1 MDNRFKYFITSNK
14 MYMLIIALLIV
25 LVFAN
30 GDLWLGIALSAMYGL
45 LIYYSSKNRNFKKDE
60 WKKFIEDFSLK
71 LDGAT
76 RNTLANLPFPL
87 AMVDFNGSIL
97 WYNRNLSDI
106 LDEKDI
112 LGTNINS
119 ISKNINLKH
128 AISGKK
134 SVFRDIVI
142 DRRFYDVYV
151 SVVDSQEY
159 NENGDSDRIILL
171 YFYDITTSHQILKDA
186 VHDKYS
192 IMLMEVDNFDDVM
205 KATEEEQKPLFIAE
219 MERTVNSYGQNLNAM
234 LKKYSNSKYV
244 LCVQNKYIDNE
255 IEKKFEILDSV
266 REISMGN
273 KLAVTV
279 SIGIGQ
285 GGETPMENE
294 KFALSA
300 KELALGRGGDQVVIK
315 NGEQL
320 QFFGGRTKEVEK
332 RTRVR
337 ARVIAH
343 ALMDLI
349 KDSSKVF
356 IMGHVN
362 ADIDCLGSAV
372 GLFSIT
378 HHMGKECYIIQ
389 DTINSSIK
397 PMVEMLKMD
406 PKYEDAFVDINK
418 TFELLDENSLLILVD
433 AHNKGY
439 IQNIRIVE
447 LAKRVVI
454 VDHHRKSK
462 DFIAKAVLS
471 YIEPYA
477 SSTSELVTEM
487 LQYMVE
493 KPPLT
498 KMEAEAL
505 MAGIYVDT
513 KNFYFK
519 TGVRTF
525 EAASF
530 LRKFGADTLDIKKL
544 FSDDFDTYLKRAEI
558 IKAAVVENNI
568 AICVCP
574 PGYEDSV
581 IAAQAADELL
591 NITGIKASFVLVR
604 IGEEILLSARS
615 LGDINVQLIAESLGG
630 GGHMTM
636 AGVTFSGVT
645 IEEAMEKLKEAIE
658 KDRKEGDVNESNTTK
673 GR

>member
-1 MDNRFKYFITSNK
+1 
-14 MYMLIIALLIV
+14 MYMLIIALLII
-25 LVFAN
+25 LIFAN
-30 GDLWLGIALSAMYGL
+30 GDLWLGLALSAMYGL
-45 LIYYSSKNRNFKKDE
+45 LIYYGAKNKDFKKDE
-60 WKKFIEDFSLK
+60 WKKLIEDFSLK

-87 AMVDFNGSIL
+87 AMVDFSGSII

-112 LGTNINS
+112 LGTNINT
-119 ISKNINLKH
+119 ISKSIILKH

-134 SVFRDIVI
+134 SVFRDVVI
-142 DRRFYDVYV
+142 NARFYDVYI
-151 SVVDSQEY
+151 SVVDDQDPDHDGEK
-159 NENGDSDRIILL
+159 IILL
-171 YFYDITTSHQILKDA
+171 YFYDTTTSHQILQDA
-186 VHDKYS
+186 EHDRYS
-192 IMLMEVDNFDDVM
+192 IMLMEIDNYDDVM
-205 KATEEEQKPLFIAE
+205 KATEEEQKPHFIAE
-219 MERTVNSYGQNLNAM
+219 MERTVNSYGQMLNAM
-234 LKKYSNSKYV
+234 LKKYSSSKYV
-244 LCVQNKYIDNE
+244 LCVQNKYIENE

-266 REISMGN
+266 REINMGN

-285 GGETPMENE
+285 GGETPLENE

-315 NGEQL
+315 NGENL

-349 KDSSKVF
+349 KDCSKVF

-362 ADIDCLGSAV
+362 ADIDCLGAGV

-389 DTINSSIK
+389 DSINASIE
-397 PMVEMLKMD
+397 PMVEKLTND
-406 PKYEDAFVDINK
+406 PKYEDVFVDINRA
-418 TFELLDENSLLILVD
+418 FELLDENSLLILVD

-439 IQNIRIVE
+439 VQNMRIVD

-498 KMEAEAL
+498 KVEAEAL
-505 MAGIYVDT
+505 LAGIFVDT
-513 KNFYFK
+513 KGFYFK

-530 LRKFGADTLDIKKL
+530 LRKFGADTLDVKRL
-544 FSDDFDTYLKRAEI
+544 FSDDFSTYLKRAEI
-558 IKAAVVENNI
+558 IKAAVVENGV
-568 AICVCP
+568 AISVCP
-574 PGYEDSV
+574 PESEDPV

-591 NITGIKASFVLVR
+591 NITGIRASFVLVQM
-604 IGEEILLSARS
+604 GEEILLSARS

-636 AGVTFSGVT
+636 AGVAFTGVT
-645 IEEAMEKLKEAIE
+645 MEEALDKLKNAIE
-658 KDRKEGDVNESNTTK
+658 KDRKEGDVNEGNTVK

>member
-45 LIYYSSKNRNFKKDE
+45 LIYYGTKNSAFKQDE
-60 WKKFIEDFSLK
+60 WKRFIEDFSLK

-97 WYNRNLSDI
+97 WYNRNLSDMM
-106 LDEKDI
+106 DEKDI

-119 ISKNINLKH
+119 ISKSINLKH

-134 SVFRDIVI
+134 SVFRDLVI
-142 DRRFYDVYV
+142 NSRFYDVYV

-159 NENGDSDRIILL
+159 SENGDRIMLL
-171 YFYDITTSHQILKDA
+171 YFYDTTTSHQILKDA
-186 VHDKYS
+186 EHDKYS

-219 MERTVNSYGQNLNAM
+219 MERAVNSYGQSMNAM
-234 LKKYSNSKYV
+234 LKKYSSSKYV
-244 LCVQNKYIDNE
+244 LCVQNKYIANE
-255 IEKKFEILDSV
+255 IERKFEILDSV

-273 KLAVTV
+273 KLDVTV

-285 GGETPMENE
+285 GGETPLENE

-315 NGEQL
+315 NGEEL

-356 IMGHVN
+356 IMGHTN
-362 ADIDCLGSAV
+362 ADIDCLGAAV

-378 HHMGKECYIIQ
+378 HYMGKECYIIQ
-389 DTINSSIK
+389 DTINPSIK
-397 PMVEMLKMD
+397 PMIEKLVKD
-406 PKYEDAFVDINK
+406 PKYEDTFIDANKAFD
-418 TFELLDENSLLILVD
+418 LLDENSLLILVD

-439 IQNIRIVE
+439 IQNVRIVE
-447 LAKRVVI
+447 LSKRVVI
-454 VDHHRKSK
+454 IDHHRKSK
-462 DFIAKAVLS
+462 DFIGKAVLS

-498 KMEAEAL
+498 KVEAEAL
-505 MAGIYVDT
+505 LAGIYVDT
-513 KNFYFK
+513 KSFYFK

-530 LRKFGADTLDIKKL
+530 LRKFGVDTLDVKKL
-544 FSDDFDTYLKRAEI
+544 FSDDFETYLRRAEI
-558 IKAAVVENNI
+558 IKAAVVENEVAI
-568 AICVCP
+568 AVCP
-574 PGYEDSV
+574 PGSEDPV

-591 NITGIKASFVLVR
+591 NITGIKASFVLVK

-615 LGDINVQLIAESLGG
+615 LGDINVQLVAENLGG

-636 AGVTFSGVT
+636 AGVAFAGVT
-645 IEEAMEKLKEAIE
+645 MEEALDRLKQAIE
-658 KDRKEGDVNESNTTK
+658 KDRKEGDTNEGNTVK

>member
-25 LVFAN
+25 LIFAN
-30 GDLWLGIALSAMYGL
+30 GDLWLGIALAAMYGL
-45 LIYYSSKNRNFKKDE
+45 LIYYGAKNRAFKQDE
-60 WKKFIEDFSLK
+60 WKRFIEDFSLK

-97 WYNRNLSDI
+97 WYNRNLSDMM
-106 LDEKDI
+106 DEKDI

-119 ISKNINLKH
+119 ISKSINLKH

-134 SVFRDIVI
+134 SVFRDII
-142 DRRFYDVYV
+142 INSRFYDVYS

-159 NENGDSDRIILL
+159 SENGDRIVLL
-171 YFYDITTSHQILKDA
+171 YFYDTTTSHQILKDA
-186 VHDKYS
+186 EHDKYS

-219 MERTVNSYGQNLNAM
+219 MERTVNSYGQSMNAM
-234 LKKYSNSKYV
+234 LKKYTSSKYV
-244 LCVQNKYIDNE
+244 LCVQNKYIANE
-255 IEKKFEILDSV
+255 IERKFEILDSV
-266 REISMGN
+266 REINMGN
-273 KLAVTV
+273 KLDVTV

-285 GGETPMENE
+285 GGETPLENE

-315 NGEQL
+315 NGEEL

-356 IMGHVN
+356 IMGHTN
-362 ADIDCLGSAV
+362 ADIDCLGAAV

-389 DTINSSIK
+389 DTINPSIK
-397 PMVEMLKMD
+397 PMIEKLVKD
-406 PKYEDAFVDINK
+406 PKYEDTFIDANRA
-418 TFELLDENSLLILVD
+418 FELLDENSLLILVD

-439 IQNIRIVE
+439 IQNVRIVE
-447 LAKRVVI
+447 LSKRVVI

-462 DFIAKAVLS
+462 DFIGKAVLS

-487 LQYMVE
+487 LQYMIE

-498 KMEAEAL
+498 KVEAEAL
-505 MAGIYVDT
+505 LAGIYVDT
-513 KNFYFK
+513 KSFYFK

-530 LRKFGADTLDIKKL
+530 LRKYGADTLDVKKL
-544 FSDDFDTYLKRAEI
+544 FSDDFETYLKRAEI
-558 IKAAVVENNI
+558 IKAAVVENGVAI
-568 AICVCP
+568 AVSP
-574 PGYEDSV
+574 PGSEDAV

-591 NITGIKASFVLVR
+591 NITGIKASFVLVKM
-604 IGEEILLSARS
+604 GEEILLSARS
-615 LGDINVQLIAESLGG
+615 LGDINVQLVAENLGG

-636 AGVTFSGVT
+636 AGVAFAGVT
-645 IEEAMEKLKEAIE
+645 MEEALDRLKQAIE
-658 KDRKEGDVNESNTTK
+658 KDRKEGDTNEGNTVK

>member
-1 MDNRFKYFITSNK
+1 

-25 LVFAN
+25 LIFAN
-30 GDLWLGIALSAMYGL
+30 GDLWLGLALTAMYGL
-45 LIYYSSKNRNFKKDE
+45 LIYYGARNKDFKKDE

-87 AMVDFNGSIL
+87 AMVDFSGSIL
-97 WYNRNLSDI
+97 WYNRNLSDV

-119 ISKNINLKH
+119 ISKSINLKH
-128 AISGKK
+128 AITGKK
-134 SVFRDIVI
+134 SVFRDVVI
-142 DRRFYDVYV
+142 NARFYDVYV
-151 SVVDSQEY
+151 SVVDSQDPGET
-159 NENGDSDRIILL
+159 GDRIILL
-171 YFYDITTSHQILKDA
+171 YFYDTTTSHQILQDA
-186 VHDKYS
+186 EHDRYS
-192 IMLMEVDNFDDVM
+192 IMLMEIDNYDDVM

-219 MERTVNSYGQNLNAM
+219 MERTVNSYGQTMNAM

-244 LCVQNKYIDNE
+244 LCVQNKYIENE

-266 REISMGN
+266 REINMGN

-285 GGETPMENE
+285 GGETPLENE

-315 NGEQL
+315 NGENL

-349 KDSSKVF
+349 KDCSKVF

-362 ADIDCLGSAV
+362 ADIDCLGAGV
-372 GLFSIT
+372 GLYSIT
-378 HHMGKECYIIQ
+378 HHMGKECYIVQ
-389 DTINSSIK
+389 DTINASIE
-397 PMVEMLKMD
+397 PMVEKLKKD
-406 PKYEDAFVDINK
+406 PKYEDVFVDINK
-418 TFELLDENSLLILVD
+418 AFELLDENSLLVIVD

-439 IQNIRIVE
+439 VQNVRIVD

-462 DFIAKAVLS
+462 DFIGKAVLS

-498 KMEAEAL
+498 KVEAEAL
-505 MAGIYVDT
+505 LAGIFVDT
-513 KNFYFK
+513 KGFYFK

-530 LRKFGADTLDIKKL
+530 LRKFGADTLDVKKL
-544 FSDDFDTYLKRAEI
+544 FSDDFSTYLRRAEI
-558 IKAAVVENNI
+558 IKAAVVEKGV
-568 AICVCP
+568 AISVCP
-574 PGYEDSV
+574 PGSADPV

-591 NITGIKASFVLVR
+591 NITGIKASFVLVQL
-604 IGEEILLSARS
+604 GDEILLSARS

-636 AGVTFSGVT
+636 AGVTFTGVT
-645 IEEAMEKLKEAIE
+645 MEEALDKLKQAIE
-658 KDRKEGDVNESNTTK
+658 KDRKEGDVNEGNTVK

>member
-45 LIYYSSKNRNFKKDE
+45 LIYYGAKNRAFKQDE
-60 WKKFIEDFSLK
+60 WKRFIEDFSLK

-87 AMVDFNGSIL
+87 AMVDFNGNIL
-97 WYNRNLSDI
+97 WYNRNLSDMM
-106 LDEKDI
+106 DEKDI
-112 LGTNINS
+112 LGTNINA
-119 ISKNINLKH
+119 ISKSINLKH

-134 SVFRDIVI
+134 SVFREVVI
-142 DRRFYDVYV
+142 NSRFYDVYV
-151 SVVDSQEY
+151 SIVDSQEY
-159 NENGDSDRIILL
+159 SENGDRIMLL
-171 YFYDITTSHQILKDA
+171 YFYDTTTSHQILKDA
-186 VHDKYS
+186 EHDKYS
-192 IMLMEVDNFDDVM
+192 IMLMEVDNYDDVM

-219 MERTVNSYGQNLNAM
+219 MERAVNSYGQSMNAM
-234 LKKYSNSKYV
+234 LKKYSSSKYV
-244 LCVQNKYIDNE
+244 LCVQNKYIANE
-255 IEKKFEILDSV
+255 IERKFEILDSV

-273 KLAVTV
+273 KLDVTV

-285 GGETPMENE
+285 GGETPLENE
-294 KFALSA
+294 RFALSA

-356 IMGHVN
+356 IMGHIN
-362 ADIDCLGSAV
+362 ADIDCLGAAA

-389 DTINSSIK
+389 DTINPSIK
-397 PMVEMLKMD
+397 PMIEKLLKD
-406 PKYEDAFVDINK
+406 PKYEDTFVDVNK
-418 TFELLDENSLLILVD
+418 AFELLDENSLLILVD

-439 IQNIRIVE
+439 IQNVRIVE

-462 DFIAKAVLS
+462 DFIGKAVLS

-498 KMEAEAL
+498 KVEAEAL
-505 MAGIYVDT
+505 LAGIYVDT
-513 KNFYFK
+513 KSFYFK

-530 LRKFGADTLDIKKL
+530 LRKFGADTLDVKKL
-544 FSDDFDTYLKRAEI
+544 FSDDFETYLKRAEI
-558 IKAAVVENNI
+558 IKAAVVENGVAI
-568 AICVCP
+568 AVCP
-574 PGYEDSV
+574 PGFEDAV

-591 NITGIKASFVLVR
+591 NITGIKASFVLVNM
-604 IGEEILLSARS
+604 GEEILLSARS
-615 LGDINVQLIAESLGG
+615 LGDINVQLVAENLGG

-636 AGVTFSGVT
+636 AGVSFAGVT
-645 IEEAMEKLKEAIE
+645 MEEAVDRLKQAIE
-658 KDRKEGDVNESNTTK
+658 KDRKEGDTNEGNTVK

>member
-14 MYMLIIALLIV
+14 MYMLIIALLI
-25 LVFAN
+25 LLIFAN
-30 GDLWLGIALSAMYGL
+30 GDLWLGLVLSAMYGL
-45 LIYYSSKNRNFKKDE
+45 LIYYSAKNKDFKKDE

-76 RNTLANLPFPL
+76 RNTLSNLPFPL

-97 WYNRNLSDI
+97 WYNRNLSDV

-112 LGTNINS
+112 LGTNINL
-119 ISKNINLKH
+119 ISKSINLKH
-128 AISGKK
+128 AVSGKK

-142 DRRFYDVYV
+142 NSRFYDVYV

-159 NENGDSDRIILL
+159 SENGDRIMLL
-171 YFYDITTSHQILKDA
+171 YFYDTTTSHQILKDA
-186 VHDKYS
+186 EHDKYS

-244 LCVQNKYIDNE
+244 MCVQNKYIENE
-255 IEKKFEILDSV
+255 IEKKFDILDSF
-266 REISMGN
+266 REINMGN

-285 GGETPMENE
+285 GGETPLENE

-300 KELALGRGGDQVVIK
+300 KELALGRGGDQVIIK

-362 ADIDCLGSAV
+362 ADIDCLGAAV

-378 HHMGKECYIIQ
+378 HHLGKECYIIQ
-389 DTINSSIK
+389 DTINASIK
-397 PMVEMLKMD
+397 PMVEKLEKD
-406 PKYEDAFVDINK
+406 PKYEDVFVDVNR

-433 AHNKGY
+433 SHNKGY
-439 IQNIRIVE
+439 VQNVRIVE

-462 DFIAKAVLS
+462 DFIVKAVLS

-498 KMEAEAL
+498 KVEAEAL
-505 MAGIYVDT
+505 LAGIFVDT
-513 KNFYFK
+513 KSFYFK

-530 LRKFGADTLDIKKL
+530 LRKFGADTLDVKKL
-544 FSDDFDTYLKRAEI
+544 FSDDFSTYLRRAEI
-558 IKAAVVENNI
+558 IKAAVVENSV
-568 AICVCP
+568 AISICP
-574 PGYEDSV
+574 PGSEDPV

-604 IGEEILLSARS
+604 QGSEILLSARS
-615 LGDINVQLIAESLGG
+615 LGDLNVQLIAESLGG

-636 AGVTFSGVT
+636 AGVTFTEVT
-645 IEEAMEKLKEAIE
+645 IEEALDKLKQAIE
-658 KDRKEGDVNESNTTK
+658 KDRKEGDTNESNTVK

>member
-14 MYMLIIALLIV
+14 MYMLIIALLIILIFV
-25 LVFAN
+25 N
-30 GDLWLGIALSAMYGL
+30 GDLWLGLALSAMYGL
-45 LIYYSSKNRNFKKDE
+45 LIYYGARNKDFKKDE

-87 AMVDFNGSIL
+87 AMVDFGGSIL
-97 WYNRNLSDI
+97 WYNRNLSDV

-119 ISKNINLKH
+119 ISKSINLKH
-128 AISGKK
+128 AVSGKK

-142 DRRFYDVYV
+142 NARFYDVYA
-151 SVVDSQEY
+151 SVVDSQEFG
-159 NENGDSDRIILL
+159 EIGDRIVLL
-171 YFYDITTSHQILKDA
+171 YFYDTTTSHQILQDA
-186 VHDKYS
+186 EHDKYS

-219 MERTVNSYGQNLNAM
+219 MERTVNSYGQALNAM

-244 LCVQNKYIDNE
+244 LCVQNKYIENE

-266 REISMGN
+266 REINMGN

-285 GGETPMENE
+285 GGETPLENE
-294 KFALSA
+294 RFALSA

-315 NGEQL
+315 NGENL

-349 KDSSKVF
+349 KDCSKVF

-362 ADIDCLGSAV
+362 ADIDCLGAGV

-389 DTINSSIK
+389 DTINASIE
-397 PMVEMLKMD
+397 PMVEKLTKD
-406 PKYEDAFVDINK
+406 PKYEDIFVDVNRA
-418 TFELLDENSLLILVD
+418 FELLDENSLLILVD

-439 IQNIRIVE
+439 VQNIRIVE

-462 DFIAKAVLS
+462 DFIGKAVLS

-498 KMEAEAL
+498 KVEAEAL
-505 MAGIYVDT
+505 LAGIFVDT
-513 KNFYFK
+513 KGFYFK

-530 LRKFGADTLDIKKL
+530 LRKYGADTLDVKKL
-544 FSDDFDTYLKRAEI
+544 FSDDFSTYLKRADI
-558 IKAAVVENNI
+558 IKAAAVNNGV
-568 AICVCP
+568 AISVCP
-574 PGYEDSV
+574 PGSADPV

-591 NITGIKASFVLVR
+591 NITGIRASFVLVQL
-604 IGEEILLSARS
+604 GGEILLSARS

-636 AGVTFSGVT
+636 AGVAFTGVT
-645 IEEAMEKLKEAIE
+645 MEEALDKLKQAIE
-658 KDRKEGDVNESNTTK
+658 KDRKEGDANEGNTVK

>member
-30 GDLWLGIALSAMYGL
+30 GDLWLGIALSVMYGL
-45 LIYYSSKNRNFKKDE
+45 LIYYGAKNRAFKQDE
-60 WKKFIEDFSLK
+60 WKRFIEDFSLK

-87 AMVDFNGSIL
+87 AMVDFNGSVL
-97 WYNRNLSDI
+97 WYNRNLSDMM
-106 LDEKDI
+106 DEKDI

-119 ISKNINLKH
+119 ISKSINLKH

-142 DRRFYDVYV
+142 NSRFYDVYV

-159 NENGDSDRIILL
+159 SENGDRIILL
-171 YFYDITTSHQILKDA
+171 YFYDTTTSHQILKDA
-186 VHDKYS
+186 EHDKYS

-219 MERTVNSYGQNLNAM
+219 MERAVNSYGQSMNAM
-234 LKKYSNSKYV
+234 LKKYSSSKYV
-244 LCVQNKYIDNE
+244 LCVQNKYIANE
-255 IEKKFEILDSV
+255 IERKFEILDSV
-266 REISMGN
+266 REINMGN
-273 KLAVTV
+273 KLDVTV

-315 NGEQL
+315 NGEEL

-356 IMGHVN
+356 IMGHTN
-362 ADIDCLGSAV
+362 ADIDCLGAAV

-389 DTINSSIK
+389 DTINPSIK
-397 PMVEMLKMD
+397 PMIEKLVKD
-406 PKYEDAFVDINK
+406 PKYEDTFIDANK
-418 TFELLDENSLLILVD
+418 AFELLDENSLLILVD

-439 IQNIRIVE
+439 IQNVRIVE
-447 LAKRVVI
+447 LSKRVVI

-462 DFIAKAVLS
+462 DFIGKAVLS

-498 KMEAEAL
+498 KVEAEAL
-505 MAGIYVDT
+505 LAGIYVDT
-513 KNFYFK
+513 KGFYFK

-530 LRKFGADTLDIKKL
+530 LRKFGADTLDVKKL
-544 FSDDFDTYLKRAEI
+544 FSDDFETYLKRAEI
-558 IKAAVVENNI
+558 IKAAVVENGI
-568 AICVCP
+568 AIAVCP
-574 PGYEDSV
+574 PGSEDSV

-591 NITGIKASFVLVR
+591 NITGIKASFVLVK

-615 LGDINVQLIAESLGG
+615 LGDINVQLIAENLGG

-636 AGVTFSGVT
+636 AGVAFAGVT
-645 IEEAMEKLKEAIE
+645 MEEALDRLKQAIE
-658 KDRKEGDVNESNTTK
+658 KDRKEGDTNEGNTVK

>member
-14 MYMLIIALLIV
+14 MYMLIIALLIILIFV
-25 LVFAN
+25 N
-30 GDLWLGIALSAMYGL
+30 GDLWLGLALSAMYGL
-45 LIYYSSKNRNFKKDE
+45 LIYYGARNKDFKKDE

-87 AMVDFNGSIL
+87 AMVDFGGSIL
-97 WYNRNLSDI
+97 WYNRNLSDM

-119 ISKNINLKH
+119 ISKSINLKH
-128 AISGKK
+128 AVSGKK

-142 DRRFYDVYV
+142 NARFYDVYA
-151 SVVDSQEY
+151 SVVDSQEFG
-159 NENGDSDRIILL
+159 EIGDRIVLL
-171 YFYDITTSHQILKDA
+171 YFYDTTTSHQILQDA
-186 VHDKYS
+186 EHDKYS

-219 MERTVNSYGQNLNAM
+219 MERTVNSYGQALNAM

-244 LCVQNKYIDNE
+244 LCVQNKYIENE

-266 REISMGN
+266 REINMGN

-285 GGETPMENE
+285 GGETPLENE
-294 KFALSA
+294 RFALSA

-315 NGEQL
+315 NGENL

-349 KDSSKVF
+349 KDCSKVF

-362 ADIDCLGSAV
+362 ADIDCLGAGV

-389 DTINSSIK
+389 DTINASIE
-397 PMVEMLKMD
+397 PMVEKLTKD
-406 PKYEDAFVDINK
+406 PKYEDVFVDVNRA
-418 TFELLDENSLLILVD
+418 FELLDENSLLILVD

-439 IQNIRIVE
+439 VQNIRIVE

-462 DFIAKAVLS
+462 DFIGKAVLS

-498 KMEAEAL
+498 KVEAEAL
-505 MAGIYVDT
+505 LAGIFVDT
-513 KNFYFK
+513 KGFYFK

-530 LRKFGADTLDIKKL
+530 LRKYGADTLDVKKL
-544 FSDDFDTYLKRAEI
+544 FSDDFSTYLKRADI
-558 IKAAVVENNI
+558 IKAAAVNNGV
-568 AICVCP
+568 AISVCP
-574 PGYEDSV
+574 TGSADPV

-591 NITGIKASFVLVR
+591 NITGIRASFVLVQL
-604 IGEEILLSARS
+604 GGEILLSARS

-636 AGVTFSGVT
+636 AGVAFTGVT
-645 IEEAMEKLKEAIE
+645 MEEALDKLKQAIE
-658 KDRKEGDVNESNTTK
+658 KDRKEGDANEGNTVK

>member
-30 GDLWLGIALSAMYGL
+30 GDLWLGIALAAMYGL
-45 LIYYSSKNRNFKKDE
+45 LIYYGAKNRAFKQDE
-60 WKKFIEDFSLK
+60 WKRFIEDFSLK

-97 WYNRNLSDI
+97 WYNRNLSEMM
-106 LDEKDI
+106 DEKDI

-119 ISKNINLKH
+119 ISKSINLKH

-134 SVFRDIVI
+134 SVFRDII
-142 DRRFYDVYV
+142 INSRFYDVYS

-159 NENGDSDRIILL
+159 SENGDRIVLL
-171 YFYDITTSHQILKDA
+171 YFYDTTTSHQILKDA
-186 VHDKYS
+186 EHDKYS

-219 MERTVNSYGQNLNAM
+219 MERTVNSYGQSMNAM
-234 LKKYSNSKYV
+234 LKKYTSSKYV
-244 LCVQNKYIDNE
+244 LCVQNKYIANE
-255 IEKKFEILDSV
+255 IERKFEILDSV
-266 REISMGN
+266 REINMGN
-273 KLAVTV
+273 KLDVTV

-285 GGETPMENE
+285 GGETPLENE

-315 NGEQL
+315 NGEEL

-356 IMGHVN
+356 IMGHTN
-362 ADIDCLGSAV
+362 ADIDCLGAAV

-389 DTINSSIK
+389 DTINPSIK
-397 PMVEMLKMD
+397 PMIEKLVKD
-406 PKYEDAFVDINK
+406 PKYEDTFIDANRA
-418 TFELLDENSLLILVD
+418 FELLDENSLLILVD

-439 IQNIRIVE
+439 IQNVRIVE
-447 LAKRVVI
+447 LSKRVVI

-462 DFIAKAVLS
+462 DFIGKAVLS

-487 LQYMVE
+487 LQYMIE

-498 KMEAEAL
+498 KVEAEAL
-505 MAGIYVDT
+505 LAGIYVDT
-513 KNFYFK
+513 KSFYFK

-530 LRKFGADTLDIKKL
+530 LRKYGADTLDVKKL
-544 FSDDFDTYLKRAEI
+544 FSDDFETYLKRAEI
-558 IKAAVVENNI
+558 IKAAVVENGVAI
-568 AICVCP
+568 AVSP
-574 PGYEDSV
+574 PGSEDAV

-591 NITGIKASFVLVR
+591 NITGIKASFVLVKM
-604 IGEEILLSARS
+604 GEEILLSARS
-615 LGDINVQLIAESLGG
+615 LGDINVQLVAENLGG

-636 AGVTFSGVT
+636 AGVAFAGVT
-645 IEEAMEKLKEAIE
+645 MEEALDRLKQAIE
-658 KDRKEGDVNESNTTK
+658 KDRKEGDTNEGNTVK

>member
-14 MYMLIIALLIV
+14 MYMLIIALLIILIFV
-25 LVFAN
+25 N
-30 GDLWLGIALSAMYGL
+30 GDLWLGLALSAMYGL
-45 LIYYSSKNRNFKKDE
+45 LIYYGARNKDFKKDE

-87 AMVDFNGSIL
+87 AMVDFGGSIL
-97 WYNRNLSDI
+97 WYNRNLSDM

-119 ISKNINLKH
+119 ISKSINLKH
-128 AISGKK
+128 AVSGKK

-142 DRRFYDVYV
+142 NARFYDVYA
-151 SVVDSQEY
+151 SVVDSQEFG
-159 NENGDSDRIILL
+159 ETGDKIVLL
-171 YFYDITTSHQILKDA
+171 YFYDTTTSHQILQDA
-186 VHDKYS
+186 EHDKYS

-219 MERTVNSYGQNLNAM
+219 MERTVNSYGQALNAM

-244 LCVQNKYIDNE
+244 LCVQNKYIENE

-266 REISMGN
+266 REINMGN

-285 GGETPMENE
+285 GGETPLENE
-294 KFALSA
+294 RFALSA

-315 NGEQL
+315 NGENL

-349 KDSSKVF
+349 KDCSKVF

-362 ADIDCLGSAV
+362 ADIDCLGAGV

-389 DTINSSIK
+389 DTINASIE
-397 PMVEMLKMD
+397 PMVEKLTKD
-406 PKYEDAFVDINK
+406 PKYEDIFVDVNRA
-418 TFELLDENSLLILVD
+418 FELLDENSLLILVD

-439 IQNIRIVE
+439 VQNIRIVE

-462 DFIAKAVLS
+462 DFIGKAVLS

-498 KMEAEAL
+498 KVEAEAL
-505 MAGIYVDT
+505 LAGIFVDT
-513 KNFYFK
+513 KGFYFK

-530 LRKFGADTLDIKKL
+530 LRKYGADTLDVKKL
-544 FSDDFDTYLKRAEI
+544 FSDDFSTYLKRADI
-558 IKAAVVENNI
+558 IKAAAVSNGV
-568 AICVCP
+568 AISVCP
-574 PGYEDSV
+574 PGSADPV

-591 NITGIKASFVLVR
+591 NITGIRASFVLVQ
-604 IGEEILLSARS
+604 IGGEILLSARS

-636 AGVTFSGVT
+636 AGVAFTGVT
-645 IEEAMEKLKEAIE
+645 MEEALDKLKQAIE
-658 KDRKEGDVNESNTTK
+658 KDRKEGDVNEGNTVK

>member
-14 MYMLIIALLIV
+14 MYMLIIALLIILIFV
-25 LVFAN
+25 N
-30 GDLWLGIALSAMYGL
+30 GDLWLGLALSAMYGL
-45 LIYYSSKNRNFKKDE
+45 LIYYGARNKDFKKDE

-87 AMVDFNGSIL
+87 AMVDFGGSIL
-97 WYNRNLSDI
+97 WYNRNLSDM
-106 LDEKDI
+106 LEEKDI

-119 ISKNINLKH
+119 ISKSINLKH
-128 AISGKK
+128 AVSGKK

-142 DRRFYDVYV
+142 NARFYDVYA
-151 SVVDSQEY
+151 SVVDSQEFG
-159 NENGDSDRIILL
+159 EIGDRIVLL
-171 YFYDITTSHQILKDA
+171 YFYDTTTSHQILQDA
-186 VHDKYS
+186 EYDKYS

-219 MERTVNSYGQNLNAM
+219 MERTVNSYGQALNAM

-244 LCVQNKYIDNE
+244 LCVQNKYIENE
-255 IEKKFEILDSV
+255 IEKKFDILDSV
-266 REISMGN
+266 REINMGN

-285 GGETPMENE
+285 GGETPLENE
-294 KFALSA
+294 RFALSA

-315 NGEQL
+315 NGENL

-349 KDSSKVF
+349 KDCSKVF

-362 ADIDCLGSAV
+362 ADIDCLGAGV

-389 DTINSSIK
+389 DTINASIE
-397 PMVEMLKMD
+397 PMVEKLTKD
-406 PKYEDAFVDINK
+406 PKYEDIFVDVNRA
-418 TFELLDENSLLILVD
+418 FELLDENSLLILVD

-439 IQNIRIVE
+439 VQNIRIVE

-462 DFIAKAVLS
+462 DFIGKAVLS

-498 KMEAEAL
+498 KVEAEAL
-505 MAGIYVDT
+505 LAGIFVDT
-513 KNFYFK
+513 KGFYFK

-530 LRKFGADTLDIKKL
+530 LRKYGADTLDVKKL
-544 FSDDFDTYLKRAEI
+544 FSDDFSTYLKRADI
-558 IKAAVVENNI
+558 IKAAAVNNGV
-568 AICVCP
+568 AISVCP
-574 PGYEDSV
+574 TGSADPV

-591 NITGIKASFVLVR
+591 NITGIRASFVLVQL
-604 IGEEILLSARS
+604 GGEILLSARS

-636 AGVTFSGVT
+636 AGVAFTGVT
-645 IEEAMEKLKEAIE
+645 MEEALDKLKQAIE
-658 KDRKEGDVNESNTTK
+658 KDRKEGDANEGNTVK

>member
-14 MYMLIIALLIV
+14 MYMLIIALLI
-25 LVFAN
+25 LLIFAN

-45 LIYYSSKNRNFKKDE
+45 LIYYGTKNSAFKKDE
-60 WKKFIEDFSLK
+60 WKRFIEDFSLK

-76 RNTLANLPFPL
+76 RNTLASLPFPL
-87 AMVDFNGSIL
+87 AMVDFNGTIL
-97 WYNRNLSDI
+97 WYNRNLSDVM
-106 LDEKDI
+106 DEKDI

-119 ISKNINLKH
+119 ISKSINLKH
-128 AISGKK
+128 AVSGKK
-134 SVFRDIVI
+134 SVFRDIVVNS
-142 DRRFYDVYV
+142 RFYDVYV

-159 NENGDSDRIILL
+159 SQNGERIILL
-171 YFYDITTSHQILKDA
+171 YFYDTTTSHQILKDA
-186 VHDKYS
+186 EHDKYS

-219 MERTVNSYGQNLNAM
+219 MERTVNSYGQSMNAM

-244 LCVQNKYIDNE
+244 LCVQNKYIENE

-266 REISMGN
+266 REINMGN

-285 GGETPMENE
+285 GGETPLENE
-294 KFALSA
+294 RFALSA

-315 NGEQL
+315 NDEQL

-356 IMGHVN
+356 IMGHIN
-362 ADIDCLGSAV
+362 ADIDCLGAGV

-389 DTINSSIK
+389 DSINASIK
-397 PMVEMLKMD
+397 PMVEKLKKD
-406 PKYEDAFVDINK
+406 PKYEDIFVDVNR

-439 IQNIRIVE
+439 IENVRIVE

-462 DFIAKAVLS
+462 DFIGKAVLS

-487 LQYMVE
+487 IQYMVE

-498 KMEAEAL
+498 KVEAEAL
-505 MAGIYVDT
+505 LAGIYVDT
-513 KNFYFK
+513 KSFYFK

-530 LRKFGADTLDIKKL
+530 LRKFGADTLDVKKL
-544 FSDDFDTYLKRAEI
+544 FSDDFGTYLKRAEI
-558 IKAAVVENNI
+558 IKAATVENGV
-568 AICVCP
+568 AISVCP
-574 PGYEDSV
+574 PGSEDPV

-591 NITGIKASFVLVR
+591 NITGIKASFVLVKM
-604 IGEEILLSARS
+604 GEEILLSARS
-615 LGDINVQLIAESLGG
+615 LGDINVQLIAENLGG

-636 AGVTFSGVT
+636 AGVAFAGITV
-645 IEEAMEKLKEAIE
+645 EEALDRLKQAIE
-658 KDRKEGDVNESNTTK
+658 KDRKEGESNEGNIVK